1 MQRRE
6 FVVATGTLLA
16 TGLPE
21 AAPLPRGP
29 VILTPPRGTRTLGSA
44 SFSPLINQ
52 DFNLYQNRHGVT
64 VQLSALKNLPA
75 PSGGEQFTL
84 TFTAPAGV
92 AVKSGTYDVEHTAIG
107 LTAMYLEQAPQ
118 NQLLAHFNLLA

>member
-21 AAPLPRGP
+21 AATLPRGP
-29 VILTPPRGTRTLGSA
+29 AILTLPRGLKTLGLA
-44 SFSPLINQ
+44 SFSPLLNQ
-52 DFNLYQNRHGVT
+52 NFNLYESRHGVT
-64 VQLSALKNLPA
+64 VQLTAVKNLPA
-75 PSGGEQFTL
+75 PSGSEQFTL

-92 AVKSGTYDVEHTAIG
+92 DLNSGTYDVENAAIG
-107 LTAMYLEQAPQ
+107 MVPMYLERAAQG
-118 NQLLAHFNLLA
+118 QLLAHFNLLA